1 VKSVVH
7 GIFGAL
13 LVLVAAF
20 LIIPQYSDYRA
31 ASETSAWL
39 IASMPTAQ
47 AITDNILRQ
56 KTTSGAGI
64 GVPKPAFQFHPPA
77 LVEVTPNGTMLSNT
91 LLIGQP
97 NQHKLCWFGRAAK
110 FFKGHIAFV
119 RSALAALAYHQE
131 FARWFSPTRFN
142 YRDKHRAK
150 SLLVWRDR

>member
-1 VKSVVH
+1 VKSVVQ

-20 LIIPQYSDYRA
+20 LIVPQYSDYRA
-31 ASETSAWL
+31 ASETSGWL

-77 LVEVTPNGTMLSNT
+77 LVEVTPNGTIFLKGGRDGQFVA
-91 LLIGQP
+91 LIPEFSARNVLWRCIGGSSHATRP
-97 NQHKLCWFGRAAK
+97 CQH
-110 FFKGHIAFV
+110 
-119 RSALAALAYHQE
+119 
-131 FARWFSPTRFN
+131 
-142 YRDKHRAK
+142 
-150 SLLVWRDR
+150 WRGPKAVD